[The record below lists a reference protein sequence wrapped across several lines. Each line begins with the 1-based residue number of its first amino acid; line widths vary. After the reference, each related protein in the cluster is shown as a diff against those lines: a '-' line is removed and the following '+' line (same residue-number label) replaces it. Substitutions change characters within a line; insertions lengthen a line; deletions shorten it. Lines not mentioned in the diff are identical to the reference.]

1 MGEMYLGSIFLWP
14 LSWVPEY
21 LAFCNGQMLQVT
33 NNQALFS
40 ILGNTYGGD
49 GQTTFALPDLRSR
62 VPIGTNMNGGDSPN
76 LTPVNLGQKAGS
88 ENTTLVTHSHAATIS
103 GGNVYLQG
111 EFSVSNQ
118 PATLEVPS
126 AGSSLAAIQTTDQ
139 GDPPVTAP
147 VLGYNNLQPNT
158 TILGLSA
165 QGSITGGNVLVTPAG
180 SSNGTYT
187 NMQPFL
193 GMNYVMVIQGIYPT
207 RP

>member
-1 MGEMYLGSIFLWP
+1 MGDMYLGSIFLWP
-14 LSWVPEY
+14 LNWVPED
-21 LAFCNGQMLQVT
+21 LMFCNGQLLQISQY
-33 NNQALFS
+33 QALYSLLS
-40 ILGNTYGGD
+40 ITYGGD
-49 GQTTFALPDLRSR
+49 ARTTFALPDLRGR
-62 VPIGTNMNGGDSPN
+62 VPIGTGQGTG
-76 LTPVNLGQKAGS
+76 LTNVALAKQGGS
-88 ENTTLVTHSHAATIS
+88 ENTTLVAHSHAATIS
-103 GGNVYLQG
+103 GGNVNLQG
-111 EFSVSNQ
+111 GFSVSNQ

-193 GMNYVMVIQGIYPT
+193 GMNYVMVVQGIYPT